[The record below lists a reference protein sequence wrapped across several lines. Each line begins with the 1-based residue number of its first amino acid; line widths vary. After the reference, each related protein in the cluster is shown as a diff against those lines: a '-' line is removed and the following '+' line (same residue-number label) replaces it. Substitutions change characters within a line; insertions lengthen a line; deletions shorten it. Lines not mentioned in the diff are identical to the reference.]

1 MAIATFRDLCIDAVD
16 DARMQLF
23 WAETLGLDPVPDDGG
38 TLDLVGP
45 TPEHR
50 VWINKVPEP
59 VTVKQRVHLDVHAA
73 SVEEVLARGATPL
86 DVESFRWKVLRDPEG
101 GEMCVFEREEVPS
114 YKLYEIGVDS
124 ADPVAMAEWWH
135 GVLGGELGRN
145 EAEGWSW
152 VEKVPGLPFE
162 SIVFNAVPEPK
173 TVKNRIHWDVW
184 SADLQ
189 GLLDRGAT
197 LLRGP
202 DDDIDW
208 QVLADPEGNEFCVFA
223 PRG

>member
-1 MAIATFRDLCIDAVD
+1 VAIATFRDLCIDAVD
-16 DARMQLF
+16 DAAMQLF
-23 WAETLGLDPVPDDGG
+23 WAGTLGLDPVPDDGG

-50 VWINKVPEP
+50 VWINRVPEP
-59 VTVKQRVHLDVHAA
+59 VTVKQRVHLDVHAG

-86 DVESFRWKVLRDPEG
+86 DLESFRWKVLRDPEG
-101 GEMCVFEREEVPS
+101 GELCVFERDEVPR

-124 ADPVAMAEWWH
+124 AEPVAMAQWWH

-145 EAEGWSW
+145 EDEGWAW
-152 VEKVPGLPFE
+152 VEQLPGVPFD

-184 SADLQ
+184 STDLD
-189 GLLDRGAT
+189 GLFDRGAT

-208 QVLADPEGNEFCVFA
+208 HVLADPEGNEFCVFA
-223 PRG
+223 PRS